1 MRHASINIF
10 VACAIAL
17 LVTACDL
24 STGYRGYGTFSDMG
38 AGATT
43 ERYAVD
49 FGPVDLGK
57 ASEKTF
63 KMAGL
68 PPVEF
73 TMGLRPVKA
82 STTCDAAA
90 VNTVSVRIDVEI
102 EDGAV
107 VMAEEGPL
115 STWITSS
122 DIIYRRGAEQQAPD
136 AGNPPRHARTGE
148 LAAQG
153 WGTSFTPQSTARYIV
168 KFHVLAGTSAPH
180 CESRLV
186 LLSSGWK

>member
-1 MRHASINIF
+1 MRHASFHLFI
-10 VACAIAL
+10 ACAIAL
-17 LVTACDL
+17 LVAACDL
-24 STGYRGYGTFSDMG
+24 STGYQGYGTFSDMG

-57 ASEKTF
+57 ASEKKF

-68 PPVEF
+68 PSVEF
-73 TMGLRPVKA
+73 TMGLRPVKV
-82 STTCDAAA
+82 STACDAAA
-90 VNTVSVRIDVEI
+90 LNAVSMRIDVET

-115 STWITSS
+115 NTWITSS
-122 DIIYRRGAEQQAPD
+122 SLVYRRGTEQQAPQAD
-136 AGNPPRHARTGE
+136 SPSGHARTGV
-148 LAAQG
+148 LASQG
-153 WGTSFTPQSTARYIV
+153 WGTYFTPQSTARYIV